1 MLILTVSIKRF
12 MVYTA
17 PVIVKT
23 YGEIYDRAFYIIFSM
38 GPRKHKPDIIE
49 KDMSAGEA
57 K

>member
-23 YGEIYDRAFYIIFSM
+23 YGEIYDRAFYFIFSM